1 MYKRQKRGCAEAIAN
16 AAKEISQSIGKI
28 CGEEM
33 PVCVFDDPKEITGI
47 AIALV
52 EKKDNFS
59 VKADGFLKKLD
70 GTDGFCVCLLYTSRC
85 V

>member
-1 MYKRQKRGCAEAIAN
+1 MYLIKNGKAAATLWIKRGCAEAIAN

-33 PVCVFDDPKEITGI
+33 PVRFFDDAKEITGI

-52 EKKDNFS
+52 EKRIIFRLKPT
-59 VKADGFLKKLD
+59 GF
-70 GTDGFCVCLLYTSRC
+70 
-85 V
+85 